1 MPVEAALRAARVRY
15 GPLEALHGVDL
26 AFPSAAVTV
35 LLGRNGAGRTSAL
48 HALAGV
54 VPLSGGRTVWRGR
67 DVSGLSVHQRV
78 RRGLALVPAERGVF
92 GSLTVAENLALGG
105 RGRPEVLALFPELTA
120 LLNRR
125 ADTLSG
131 GQQQLVA
138 IGRALAAKPALL
150 LLDEPERGL
159 APAVTA
165 RLHAHLLAY
174 ADPTGD
180 PTGGPT
186 GDPTGAIEGRTV
198 VLAAQTLPR
207 TLAGAAVVHVL
218 HRGEVVFSGEPGEPI
233 PGWLAVTR

>member
-54 VPLSGGRTVWRGR
+54 VPLSGGRATWRGR
-67 DVSGLSVHQRV
+67 DIGGLSVHQRV

-92 GSLTVAENLALGG
+92 GSLTVAENLGLGG
-105 RGRPEVLALFPELTA
+105 PGRDEVLELFPELTA

-125 ADTLSG
+125 AGTLSG

-138 IGRALAAKPALL
+138 VGRALVAEPTLL

-159 APAVTA
+159 APAVAA
-165 RLHAHLLAY
+165 RLHAHLLAG
-174 ADPTGD
+174 ATG
-180 PTGGPT
+180 
-186 GDPTGAIEGRTV
+186 GRTV
-198 VLAAQTLPR
+198 VISAQSLPP

-218 HRGEVVFSGEPGEPI
+218 HRGEVVFSGEPGEMTIRPTA
-233 PGWLAVTR
+233 PT